1 MKSLTHAE
9 VLERL
14 PWYVNATLPPDE
26 RAGVAEHLSA
36 CPECAREQEE
46 WEALAGAARNF
57 DAEPPFPSLVNRL
70 RLRWVRFWGPLPAA
84 ARLAFAVPYAL
95 ALVLALLWLLRPAP
109 DVVSQTASAPGQG
122 VRVVIGF
129 AEGVSEADLR
139 RTVRE
144 VQGTIVSGPSAL
156 GLYVVE
162 VPLRP
167 GKTEEIEALLTSLRG
182 KRGLVSSAERKH

>member
-1 MKSLTHAE
+1 LTHAE
-9 VLERL
+9 VQERL
-14 PWYVNATLPPDE
+14 PWYVNATLPADE
-26 RAGVAEHLSA
+26 RAGVDEHLAS
-36 CPECAREQEE
+36 CPQCTRERED
-46 WEALAGAARNF
+46 WEALAAAAR
-57 DAEPPFPSLVNRL
+57 DVRGEPPLPSLWHRIRL
-70 RLRWVRFWGPLPAA
+70 GWARFWGPLPAA
-84 ARLAFAVPYAL
+84 ARLAFAVPYAV
-95 ALVLALLWLLRPAP
+95 ALVLALVWLLRPAP
-109 DVVSQTASAPGQG
+109 ETRFETASDPGQG

-167 GKTEEIEALLTSLRG
+167 EKTDEIEALLVALRG
-182 KRGLVSSAERKH
+182 RRGVVSSAERKH